1 MILQQRNGRRKCTKT
16 KVKNSSFRNKYDRVE
31 AEDPEDVI
39 AQPKNKGD
47 LISECNIII
56 SFWPKC
62 LVLSQDFFSARCSL
76 ACPQHMNYVI
86 FVKFLVGFWNFKNSL
101 LKNVGFTY

>member
-31 AEDPEDVI
+31 DEDPEDVI

-47 LISECNIII
+47 LISECIIII
-56 SFWPKC
+56 SFWPNC
-62 LVLSQDFFSARCSL
+62 LVISQENIYTFF
-76 ACPQHMNYVI
+76 
-86 FVKFLVGFWNFKNSL
+86 F
-101 LKNVGFTY
+101 

>member
-39 AQPKNKGD
+39 AKPKNKGD
-47 LISECNIII
+47 LISECIIRGVFRTFELRLLTVI
-56 SFWPKC
+56 DCPKIAGAKGR
-62 LVLSQDFFSARCSL
+62 LQ
-76 ACPQHMNYVI
+76 
-86 FVKFLVGFWNFKNSL
+86 
-101 LKNVGFTY
+101 

>member
-39 AQPKNKGD
+39 VQPKIKGG
-47 LISECNIII
+47 LISECIII
-56 SFWPKC
+56 IYIWPNC
-62 LVLSQDFFSARCSL
+62 LVLSKGNLYSFSERCSGL
-76 ACPQHMNYVI
+76 SSKRELCNSCQI
-86 FVKFLVGFWNFKNSL
+86 FRGILEF
-101 LKNVGFTY
+101 

>member
-16 KVKNSSFRNKYDRVE
+16 KVKNSTFRNKYDRVE
-31 AEDPEDVI
+31 AEDPEDPEDVI
-39 AQPKNKGD
+39 VQPKNKGD
-47 LISECNIII
+47 LISECIIII

-76 ACPQHMNYVI
+76 ACPQRMNYVI
-86 FVKFLVGFWNFKNSL
+86 LVKFLVGTWNFKN
-101 LKNVGFTY
+101 T

>member
-39 AQPKNKGD
+39 AQPKNKGG
-47 LISECNIII
+47 LISECIII
-56 SFWPKC
+56 IFFFGQIQFYSHR
-62 LVLSQDFFSARCSL
+62 DFLNFFLKAESNKKR
-76 ACPQHMNYVI
+76 
-86 FVKFLVGFWNFKNSL
+86 VKN
-101 LKNVGFTY
+101 